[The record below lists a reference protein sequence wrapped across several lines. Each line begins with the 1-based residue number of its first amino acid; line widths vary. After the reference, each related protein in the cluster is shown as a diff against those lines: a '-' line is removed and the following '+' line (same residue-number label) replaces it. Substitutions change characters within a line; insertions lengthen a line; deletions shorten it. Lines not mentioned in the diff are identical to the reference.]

1 MEAAVAVDVAILPP
15 PIVSE
20 AAIRLSAALPA
31 SESKGLQLDA
41 KHLPHITLTQQ
52 FVRATEV
59 GRVAAAIARVLR
71 DRAPLPLV
79 VTGPG
84 RGSSSVWM
92 QVGATP
98 ALLDLHRDLMDALER
113 FERSGANSSAF
124 VDGSARAGDV
134 KWVSQ
139 FRHYSSYSR
148 YQPHVTLGHA
158 TKLPHITPAAFNA
171 DTIALCHLGRFCSC
185 REVLESW
192 RLPVL

>member
-59 GRVAAAIARVLR
+59 GRVAEAIARVLC
-71 DRAPLPLV
+71 DREPLPLV

-92 QVGATP
+92 QVGVTP
-98 ALLDLHRDLMDALER
+98 ALLDLHRDLMDALEP

-124 VDGSARAGDV
+124 VGGSARAGDV
-134 KWVSQ
+134 KWVSR
-139 FRHYSSYSR
+139 FRQDSSYSR

-158 TKLPHITPAAFNA
+158 TKLPHITPLAFNA
-171 DTIALCHLGRFCSC
+171 DTVALFHLGRFCSC
-185 REVLESW
+185 GDVLESW